1 MDDVHRTTK
10 LSLVKATT
18 YRAVIVVLDVSVIY
32 LNTGR
37 ADIATAF
44 QSSLV
49 YAASATTAIRIF
61 ELPTETFTGYKIIV
75 ASISQTSFT
84 FRVPDLL
91 FRTHSFIIEIHLK
104 LGQV

>member
-44 QSSLV
+44 QSNLP
-49 YAASATTAIRIF
+49 SATTAIRIF